1 MLPICLKWLSL
12 DERKLFGL
20 ARTLFQNPKYDTP
33 LDPSLFPSEHFLF
46 NQVNSFR
53 EMLLIINAFVIKA
66 LASSGEYRRPRGL
79 GLCRGCVLKATKW
92 FFRNKADGLLCQSS
106 G

>member
-1 MLPICLKWLSL
+1 MLPIVLNGY
-12 DERKLFGL
+12 RKMKENLFGL
-20 ARTLFQNPKYDTP
+20 ARTLFQNPKYYTP
-33 LDPSLFPSEHFLF
+33 LDSSLFPSEHFLF

>member
-1 MLPICLKWLSL
+1 MKENFLDLQEPYSKTRNIIHHSTHPYSL
-12 DERKLFGL
+12 VSTSFLIKLIAF
-20 ARTLFQNPKYDTP
+20 
-33 LDPSLFPSEHFLF
+33 
-46 NQVNSFR
+46 V
-53 EMLLIINAFVIKA
+53 MLLIINAFVIKL

-79 GLCRGCVLKATKW
+79 GLCRGFVLKATKW